1 MLEMRRQNSNSA
13 RFDVSGILK
22 TWNFPAQVS
31 RITITLTVVFPTTGF
46 SCQSAFGPIYRVTV
60 NFVLMAR
67 VRGEGRGGMEFGA
80 GFTATV
86 FSVPDPSLL
95 QNPKAIKSRIKE
107 RTMNPML
114 IVAIPLGLVILGM
127 ILNSIGLSFDQ
138 PPSSS
143 EQDPAKRAAAEGE
156 TYRRFFDLQR
166 KRAVTRQK
174 RVGQYA
180 WLLMAAIIGSFIWL
194 YMSTVTK
201 TTATTQIA
209 ALQTLQTEE
218 GKETVLSLT
227 LKDGSNVKYLIK
239 SPTADAL
246 EAAKKEGISKQKV
259 SSWDMAQSGTAL
271 TIGES
276 PLPVGVALKVSSD
289 PTARKD

>member
-1 MLEMRRQNSNSA
+1 M
-13 RFDVSGILK
+13 K
-22 TWNFPAQVS
+22 
-31 RITITLTVVFPTTGF
+31 
-46 SCQSAFGPIYRVTV
+46 
-60 NFVLMAR
+60 
-67 VRGEGRGGMEFGA
+67 FGA

-209 ALQTLQTEE
+209 ALQTLATEE

-239 SPTADAL
+239 APTADAL
-246 EAAKKEGISKQKV
+246 EAAKKDGISKQKV

-276 PLPVGVALKVSSD
+276 ALPVGVALKVSSD
-289 PTARKD
+289 PTVRKD